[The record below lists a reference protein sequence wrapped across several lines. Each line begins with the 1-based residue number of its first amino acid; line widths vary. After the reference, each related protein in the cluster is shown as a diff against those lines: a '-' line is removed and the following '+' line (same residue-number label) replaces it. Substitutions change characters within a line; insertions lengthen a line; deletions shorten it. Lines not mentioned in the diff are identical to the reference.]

1 MPARPLVAVVG
12 SRAAPRKAK
21 RFAREVAAEA
31 VRSGLAVVSGGA
43 RGCDAAAARG
53 ARSAGFSPSPLV
65 EILPC
70 GLAAAPFLGEGCAL
84 SLCPPEEPFSAV
96 AAMRRNA
103 LVYAASVGAV
113 VAHARLGE
121 GGTWRGAA
129 EARRRRLSPLLV
141 RLCPEEPALRALA
154 AMGAQPLASAADLGP
169 ALERAEHPRD
179 LFSPL
184 FA

>member
-31 VRSGLAVVSGGA
+31 VRSGLAVVSGG
-43 RGCDAAAARG
+43 ARG